1 MRELP
6 TSLHRDAAA
15 WPHPVRVGI
24 DGEALR
30 TPLSGVGQYV
40 FQLCRE
46 LERLLPPH
54 VTLYAYARLPE
65 SRLALPSSRWI
76 LRREAQ
82 PLLRKLPSFLWLRT
96 RGAALC
102 AQDGI
107 DIFWAGRTLHP
118 RLPPPI
124 RTVCTVHDL
133 NHLVVPETMQRATR
147 WSHQLWFERDLRH
160 ADAVVANSRGTAQRL
175 RSALGIE
182 PAAVVRPGLEAR
194 FHPLSEAERTTAR
207 AALARLGIAEPYLL
221 SVATLEPRKNV
232 EAVFRAFLELKERG
246 ALPRHQLVLAGKNGW
261 HNRALSEALRAAHGR
276 GVRTPGYVP
285 DELLPALYALSDLVL
300 LPSLYEGFGMP
311 ALEARACGAR
321 VLVSDAPELCEAA
334 GAEGIVVA
342 PTVLGIRLGIQR
354 ALSGTRPSART
365 PRALDEVHRE
375 FSWSVGASRL
385 AGVLARG

>member
-1 MRELP
+1 MPALSASPTRES
-6 TSLHRDAAA
+6 TA
-15 WPHPVRVGI
+15 WPSRLRVGI

-46 LERLLPPH
+46 LERLVPEH
-54 VTLYAYARLPE
+54 VQLFAYARLPA
-65 SRLALPSSRWI
+65 SHLALPSSRWI
-76 LRREAQ
+76 LRREPRAAF
-82 PLLRKLPSFLWLRT
+82 RKVPSFLWLRT
-96 RGAALC
+96 RGAAMC
-102 AQDGI
+102 AEDGI
-107 DIFWAGRTLHP
+107 DVFWAGRTLHP
-118 RLPPPI
+118 RLKPPV

-160 ADAVVANSRGTAQRL
+160 ADAVVANSRGTAERL
-175 RSALGIE
+175 RSALGVE
-182 PAAVVRPGLEAR
+182 PAAVVRPGLDAR
-194 FHPLSEAERTTAR
+194 FRPLSERERDAAR
-207 AALARLGIAEPYLL
+207 AALAARDIREPYLL

-232 EAVFRAFLELKERG
+232 EAVYRAFMELKRRG

-261 HNRALSEALRAAHGR
+261 HNRALSEALAKAHVH

-285 DELLPALYALSDLVL
+285 DTLLPALYGLSDLVL

-334 GAEGIVVA
+334 GAAGFVVE
-342 PTVLGIRLGIQR
+342 PTVSGIRRGIQR
-354 ALSGTRPSART
+354 ALLSAQPSART
-365 PRALDEVHRE
+365 DDVRGE
-375 FSWSVGASRL
+375 FSWSAGASLLSGLL
-385 AGVLARG
+385 AAR